1 MENHG
6 LLQLTLSAH
15 FCGPPRRPPRG
26 KGGLGLSEAVSA
38 KLLVT
43 LHALTGC
50 PGEWQSMQIWLNL
63 QWSRVQQLKFHA
75 LQISPGM
82 E

>member
-1 MENHG
+1 M
-6 LLQLTLSAH
+6 LQLTLFAH
-15 FCGPPRRPPRG
+15 FHRPPRRPSRG

-43 LHALTGC
+43 LHTLAGC
-50 PGEWQSMQIWLNL
+50 PAEWQSMQIWLNL
-63 QWSRVQQLKFHA
+63 QWSCVQRLKFHA